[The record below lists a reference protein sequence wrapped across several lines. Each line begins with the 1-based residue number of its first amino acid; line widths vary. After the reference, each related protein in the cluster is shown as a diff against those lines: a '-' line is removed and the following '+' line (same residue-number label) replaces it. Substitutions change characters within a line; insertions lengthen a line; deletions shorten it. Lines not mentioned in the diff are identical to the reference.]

1 VGFKAII
8 WLFYMIW
15 EPRLYF
21 MTRRLTFDIKTE
33 CSIFLY
39 QRSSALIPGE
49 GSFHFLI
56 PALSGLY
63 LRGCR
68 VLLLLHWAL
77 YSLYLLPI
85 TYQAVLFLS
94 FFIFFFFTALSVVS
108 LRSFS
113 SALCGRRLF
122 ERSAS
127 SPCLCFVVDVVWAHD
142 TTAFSLLSFTENR
155 LVLAFEAF
163 LRFSN
168 YPAVAWIA
176 LII

>member
-1 VGFKAII
+1 
-8 WLFYMIW
+8 L
-15 EPRLYF
+15 
-21 MTRRLTFDIKTE
+21 
-33 CSIFLY
+33 
-39 QRSSALIPGE
+39 
-49 GSFHFLI
+49 HFLI
-56 PALSGLY
+56 PAHSGLY
-63 LRGCR
+63 LCGRQ

-77 YSLYLLPI
+77 YSLYLLPT

-94 FFIFFFFTALSVVS
+94 FFFLFFFTALSVLS
-108 LRSFS
+108 LRRFS

-122 ERSAS
+122 ERFAP

-155 LVLAFEAF
+155 LILAFEAF

-168 YPAVAWIA
+168 YPAVTWIA